1 MSKFISPKIDVIIDN
16 YLTVTNTK
24 GLDEAFRRVEEIKGM
39 TNDIIDE

>member
-16 YLTVTNTK
+16 YLTVTSTK
-24 GLDEAFRRVEEIKGM
+24 NLDEAFRRVEEIKGM